1 MAVSKSRHLS
11 PLSLPGY
18 CQKICYMSDYT
29 AYPGAYIPPTEVNT
43 LVQTLKLPGRATVAQ
58 PLVNIDE
65 YDQYFK
71 IEAVIYGVSREEI
84 LVTADENVLSVT
96 GIRNSKE
103 MQNRHQL
110 QEFDPGCF
118 NRLILLPQNTDP
130 EYTIAEKKTLI
141 SVWQ

>member
-1 MAVSKSRHLS
+1 
-11 PLSLPGY
+11 
-18 CQKICYMSDYT
+18 MSDYT

-43 LVQTLKLPGRATVAQ
+43 LVQELKLPGRATVAQ

-110 QEFDPGCF
+110 Q
-118 NRLILLPQNTDP
+118 
-130 EYTIAEKKTLI
+130 
-141 SVWQ
+141 